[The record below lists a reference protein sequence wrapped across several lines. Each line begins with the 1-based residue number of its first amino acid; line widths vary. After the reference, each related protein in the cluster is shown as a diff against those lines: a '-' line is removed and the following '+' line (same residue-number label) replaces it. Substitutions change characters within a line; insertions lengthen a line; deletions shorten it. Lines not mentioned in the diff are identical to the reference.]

1 MNKDYKTR
9 DQIIRDNSAS
19 FDTTSIGGVKQ
30 FKRLKPMALQNL
42 VDQDFADPEDYQNE
56 SPTINE
62 FLEFAQI
69 HPELKPTFSG
79 YTVDVNR
86 EDYRVSIDQIVLE
99 NPFID
104 TRNGLMDLIELVK
117 NADDTYDYSAN
128 EDGDTAVGIWWD

>member
-9 DQIIRDNSAS
+9 NQIIRDNSAS
-19 FDTTSIGGVKQ
+19 FDTTSIGGIKQ
-30 FKRLKPMALQNL
+30 FKRLKPMALIKL
-42 VDQDFADPEDYQNE
+42 VDQGFADPEDYQNE
-56 SPTINE
+56 SPTIKE
-62 FLEFAQI
+62 FLEFAQN

-79 YTVDVNR
+79 YAVDVSR
-86 EDYRVSIDQIVLE
+86 KDYRVSIDQIVLE

-128 EDGDTAVGIWWD
+128 ENGDTAVGIWWD

>member
-1 MNKDYKTR
+1 MDKDYKTR

-19 FDTTSIGGVKQ
+19 FDTTSIGGIKQ
-30 FKRLKPMALQNL
+30 FKRLKPMALIKL
-42 VDQDFADPEDYQNE
+42 VDQGFADSEDYQNE
-56 SPTINE
+56 SPTIKE
-62 FLEFAQI
+62 FLEFAQN

-79 YTVDVNR
+79 YAVDVNR
-86 EDYRVSIDQIVLE
+86 KDYRVSIDQIVLE